1 LAKNNFVCFKKN
13 KEINMKKKFKL
24 FSTIASLCLAVCLM
38 AFGVYAATQATYGI
52 KGKVS
57 FSAVGEVHVRLD
69 SVKVYKSSTLKLDA
83 APEDMKSAAYTWGEA
98 TSLYKFVAETPNAE
112 YDYRTDTEAGAPKAD
127 ADGAFK
133 DEIAFAFSNE
143 DPLAPAKVLCK
154 FAEENETFKV
164 KVGMMDG
171 AVMSAE
177 EVTELSKIPSKEILI
192 GKILGSIQSSLYGLA
207 YVLQAKIDKEGGAPE
222 AAAE

>member
-1 LAKNNFVCFKKN
+1 MPSNKILEEKKQVVETLAEKIK
-13 KEINMKKKFKL
+13 
-24 FSTIASLCLAVCLM
+24 SSAA
-38 AFGVYAATQATYGI
+38 GVLVKYEGI
-52 KGKVS
+52 KVS
-57 FSAVGEVHVRLD
+57 E
-69 SVKVYKSSTLKLDA
+69 
-83 APEDMKSAAYTWGEA
+83 
-98 TSLYKFVAETPNAE
+98 
-112 YDYRTDTEAGAPKAD
+112 DTELRAALRKAGVDYSVIKNTYIKKA
-127 ADGAFK
+127 ADIAGIEGF
-133 DEIAFAFSNE
+133 DPYLEGMTAFAFSNE

-192 GKILGSIQSSLYGLA
+192 GKILGSIQGPLYGLA
-207 YVLQAKIDKEGGAPE
+207 YVLQAKIDKEGGVAEE

>member
-1 LAKNNFVCFKKN
+1 MPSAKILEQKQKLVADLAEKMKNAKSGVIVDYCGITVEKDTALRAELRKAGVDYTVIKNTYIKKAAD
-13 KEINMKKKFKL
+13 
-24 FSTIASLCLAVCLM
+24 IA
-38 AFGVYAATQATYGI
+38 GI
-52 KGKVS
+52 EG
-57 FSAVGEVHVRLD
+57 FEPYLEGM
-69 SVKVYKSSTLKLDA
+69 T
-83 APEDMKSAAYTWGEA
+83 
-98 TSLYKFVAETPNAE
+98 
-112 YDYRTDTEAGAPKAD
+112 
-127 ADGAFK
+127 
-133 DEIAFAFSNE
+133 AFAFSNE

-207 YVLQAKIDKEGGAPE
+207 YVLQAKIDKEGGAPD